1 MGAPESGLTG
11 INPPG
16 KGAGRLEQAPR
27 PRADTASPWCAAEQT
42 PPPVDPTTDNIRHL
56 TAHMATGGATAKC
69 AKPLEKSGVTIIV
82 TG

>member
-1 MGAPESGLTG
+1 MERVESGLTG
-11 INPPG
+11 INSPG

-27 PRADTASPWCAAEQT
+27 PRADTASPWCAGR
-42 PPPVDPTTDNIRHL
+42 PRCPRPVNPADNIRHL

>member
-1 MGAPESGLTG
+1 MERVESGLSG

-16 KGAGRLEQAPR
+16 KGAGRPAHQGGGGVRSGAGRLLEAPR
-27 PRADTASPWCAAEQT
+27 VNPAI
-42 PPPVDPTTDNIRHL
+42 DNIRHL